1 MLQAAINN
9 AGDPHFGQ
17 LLIPSIDL
25 EEAGLYQLRFVAYM
39 FCNVTACDP
48 AGDRIRI
55 IINDNS
61 DNADIREDPKIMTI
75 NYENI
80 GQQRVWNNMFF
91 DFNTR
96 SSNIQV
102 NLII

>member
-55 IINDNS
+55 IINDN
-61 DNADIREDPKIMTI
+61 DGDTLTTMTI
-75 NYENI
+75 NYDNI
-80 GQQRVWNNMFF
+80 GQQRVWQNMSLN
-91 DFNTR
+91 FNTR

-102 NLII
+102 YYLISV